1 MVLPQTVQL
10 RKLNGLRANRWVWK
24 IQVQK
29 YLLATVI
36 HREDVKILDQ
46 ADPQANFSENETVE
60 KR

>member
-1 MVLPQTVQL
+1 M
-10 RKLNGLRANRWVWK
+10 RANRWVWK

-46 ADPQANFSENETVE
+46 ADPKPTFQKNETVE